1 MGQEQRARGHPT
13 NAKEIREGFLEV
25 EGDLRGRKE
34 SGPCQ
39 EKQNNEEGIAGTEKA
54 MRKAMKARESAG
66 QV

>member
-1 MGQEQRARGHPT
+1 M
-13 NAKEIREGFLEV
+13 
-25 EGDLRGRKE
+25 EGDLRGQKE